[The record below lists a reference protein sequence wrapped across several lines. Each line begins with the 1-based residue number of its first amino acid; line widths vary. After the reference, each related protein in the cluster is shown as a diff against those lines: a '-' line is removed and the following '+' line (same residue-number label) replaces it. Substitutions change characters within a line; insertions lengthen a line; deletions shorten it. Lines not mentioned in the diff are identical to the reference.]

1 MIRTFD
7 KICNLQKEFHNT
19 KIMSLRRKEILV
31 VDDSE
36 TNLILL
42 QAVLE
47 DAGYH
52 VVLMDDST
60 KAVDYIREN
69 KPDLIL
75 LDLLMPDLD
84 GFDFMQRLNNGS
96 GGFPSPVIVVTA
108 YSNQENDKKAK
119 ELGAIDVI
127 NKPINISSFI
137 TKVDKIV
144 N

>member
-1 MIRTFD
+1 
-7 KICNLQKEFHNT
+7 
-19 KIMSLRRKEILV
+19 MSLRRKEILV

-52 VVLMDDST
+52 VVLMDDSS
-60 KAVDYIREN
+60 KAVDYIREH

-84 GFDFMQRLNNGS
+84 GFDFMERLNNGS
-96 GGFPSPVIVVTA
+96 GSFPSPVMVVTA
-108 YSNQENDKKAK
+108 YSNNENNRKAR
-119 ELGAIDVI
+119 EMGAVDVI

-137 TKVDKIV
+137 MKVNKII

>member
-1 MIRTFD
+1 
-7 KICNLQKEFHNT
+7 
-19 KIMSLRRKEILV
+19 MSLRRKEILV

-52 VVLMDDST
+52 VVLMDDSS
-60 KAVDYIREN
+60 KAMEYIRQH

-75 LDLLMPDLD
+75 LDLLMPELD
-84 GFDFMQRLNNGS
+84 GFDFMERLNNGT
-96 GGFPSPVIVVTA
+96 GIPPSPVVVVTA
-108 YSNQENDKKAK
+108 YSNQENNKRAK
-119 ELGAIDVI
+119 ELGAMDVI

-137 TKVDKIV
+137 MKVNKIV

>member
-1 MIRTFD
+1 
-7 KICNLQKEFHNT
+7 
-19 KIMSLRRKEILV
+19 MSLRRKEILV

-52 VVLMDDST
+52 VVLMDDSS
-60 KAVDYIREN
+60 KAVEYIRQH

-84 GFDFMQRLNNGS
+84 GFDLLERLNNGT
-96 GGFPSPVIVVTA
+96 GPPPSPVVVVTA
-108 YSNQENDKKAK
+108 YSNQENDRKAK
-119 ELGAIDVI
+119 ELGAVDVV

-137 TKVDKIV
+137 MKVNKIV

>member
-1 MIRTFD
+1 
-7 KICNLQKEFHNT
+7 
-19 KIMSLRRKEILV
+19 MSLRRKEILV

-52 VVLMDDST
+52 VVLMDDSS
-60 KAVDYIREN
+60 KAVEYIRQH

-84 GFDFMQRLNNGS
+84 GFDLLERLNNGTGS
-96 GGFPSPVIVVTA
+96 PPSPVVVVTA
-108 YSNQENDKKAK
+108 YSNQENDRKAK
-119 ELGAIDVI
+119 EMGAVDVV

-137 TKVDKIV
+137 MKVNKIV